1 MSTDQPDFENVD
13 AAEVHEQERREQAE
27 AEAERRERHEDE
39 QSILNSIR
47 EERVTVELKGTE
59 MEFKR
64 FMGDTEDWL
73 DQLSEKYQGGDFEGT
88 DEEDLDDERL
98 SEFNRDKQR
107 IIDILAE
114 HNVDE
119 GRFGP
124 DFWAELPSELRFEV
138 ISQIRQGG
146 QETARAGN

>member
-1 MSTDQPDFENVD
+1 MSTDAPEFENVD
-13 AAEVHEQERREQAE
+13 AEEIHEQERREQAE
-27 AEAERRERHEDE
+27 EEAERRERHEDE
-39 QSILNSIR
+39 QSILNAIR

-98 SEFNRDKQR
+98 SEFNADKQR

-119 GRFGP
+119 GRFGR

-146 QETARAGN
+146 QEAARAGN